1 MKKDDESVI
10 EDAVRNAEDD
20 QPQAEASAPPAEA
33 PAEPESSGLVVAPHR
48 HFPKRKLIIGL
59 VIAALLVGTFMA
71 VPFLRYGFAGLFVS
85 KQVVLTV
92 VDSANQKPVSDAK
105 VSLGRYDGVTD
116 AKGRAVINGVPV
128 GEYTLEVTKKNYKLL
143 TGTHTVPIL
152 MPAKDTTKKIQA
164 TGRTVTFTFTNAI
177 SGQVVAG
184 VAVDIE
190 GSTAV
195 SDDKGV
201 ANVVVPIKQTEQVGT
216 AKAEGYNTAEVKVQ
230 MKTNDDQKISVKLTP
245 TGKLY
250 FLSKRTGTINVM
262 SADLDGTNQAVV
274 LQGTGKELDG
284 ETSLLPSPGWT
295 SLMLIARRDA
305 DRAKLYS
312 LTTNGQLKLVD
323 DADVSYQP
331 IGWVAGRFYYKTVSN
346 SLAGWQN
353 KAETIASYNPESGQR
368 QEVDGTLGS
377 GTNYYDMV
385 AQHFTTPAIVDGKV
399 VYAKYWNY
407 GGYVMEKSRSTSIVA
422 VTVEGNIK
430 TVLKEVPATTDIY
443 ADAGLTKPGVYVVRL
458 GRPDNGKEYYQ
469 YSAGKVAAST
479 IDDTAFYNNR
489 VSYQMS
495 PDGSRAF
502 WAEVRDGKTIAFE
515 ASKDLTGGTQVSATD
530 YAPYGW
536 YTDSYVLYSK
546 NMSELYIAPAGSP
559 LDGAH
564 KITDYHK
571 AAGYQGYG
579 WGAGGGAY

>member
-1 MKKDDESVI
+1 MKKDDEVAI
-10 EDAVRNAEDD
+10 EDAVNDIEDD
-20 QPQAEASAPPAEA
+20 QQQGKAEDTSTEQPDTGLESVVYTPP
-33 PAEPESSGLVVAPHR
+33 R
-48 HFPKRKLIIGL
+48 HSRKRKLIVALII
-59 VIAALLVGTFMA
+59 VALLVGTFMA

-152 MPAKDTTKKIQA
+152 MPAKDTTRKVQA
-164 TGRTVTFTFTNAI
+164 TGRTVTATFTNGI
-177 SGQVVAG
+177 SGQPIAG
-184 VAVDIE
+184 VAVDVE

-201 ANVVVPIKQTEQVGT
+201 ANIVVPIKQTEQVGT

-262 SADLDGTNQAVV
+262 SADLDGANQAVV

-284 ETSLLPSPGWT
+284 ETSLLPNPNWT
-295 SLMLIARRDA
+295 SLMLVARRDA

-312 LTTNGQLKLVD
+312 LTTNDQLKLVD
-323 DADVSYQP
+323 DIDASYQP
-331 IGWVAGRFYYKTVSN
+331 VGWVAGRFYYKTISN

-353 KAETIASYNPESGQR
+353 KVETIVSYNPETGQR
-368 QEVDGTLGS
+368 QEVDSTLGS

-385 AQHFTTPAIVDGKV
+385 AQHMTMPAIVDGKV

-443 ADAGLTKPGVYVVRL
+443 GDAGLTKPGVYVVRL
-458 GRPDNGKEYYQ
+458 GRPDNGKEFYQ
-469 YSAGKVAAST
+469 YSAGKVAAAA

-495 PDGSRAF
+495 PDGSKAF

-546 NMSELYIAPAGSP
+546 NMSELYIAPAGTP

-564 KITDYHK
+564 KISDYHK

-579 WGAGGGAY
+579 WGAGGGVY

>member
-1 MKKDDESVI
+1 MKKDDEVAI
-10 EDAVRNAEDD
+10 EDAVNDIEDD
-20 QPQAEASAPPAEA
+20 QQQSKAEDTSTEQPDTGLESVVYTPP
-33 PAEPESSGLVVAPHR
+33 R
-48 HFPKRKLIIGL
+48 HSRKRKLIVALII
-59 VIAALLVGTFMA
+59 VALLVGTFMA

-105 VSLGRYDGVTD
+105 VSLGRYDGISD
-116 AKGRAVINGVPV
+116 AKGRVVINSVPV
-128 GEYTLEVTKKNYKLL
+128 GEYTVEVTKKNYKLL

-152 MPAKDTTKKIQA
+152 MPTKDTTKKIQA

-201 ANVVVPIKQTEQVGT
+201 ANVVVPIKQAEQAGT
-216 AKAEGYNTAEVKVQ
+216 AKAEAYNSAEVKVQ

-312 LTTNGQLKLVD
+312 LNTNGQLKLVD
-323 DADVSYQP
+323 DADVTYQP

-353 KAETIASYNPESGQR
+353 KSETIVSYNAESGQR
-368 QEVDGTLGS
+368 QEVDSTLGS
-377 GTNYYDMV
+377 GTGYYDMV
-385 AQHFTTPAIVDGKV
+385 TQHIAAPAIVDGKV
-399 VYAKYWNY
+399 VYVKYWNY
-407 GGYVMEKSRSTSIVA
+407 GTYVAEKGRSSSIVA

-443 ADAGLTKPGVYVVRL
+443 ADATLTKPGVYVVRL
-458 GRPDNGKEYYQ
+458 GRPDNSKEYYQ
-469 YSAGKVAAST
+469 YAAGKVAAAA

-546 NMSELYIAPAGSP
+546 NMSELYIAPAGSS

-564 KITDYHK
+564 KISDYHK

-579 WGAGGGAY
+579 WGAGGSAY

>member
-1 MKKDDESVI
+1 MKKDDEVAI
-10 EDAVRNAEDD
+10 EDAVNDIEDD
-20 QPQAEASAPPAEA
+20 QQQGKAEDTSTEQPDTGLESVVYTPP
-33 PAEPESSGLVVAPHR
+33 R
-48 HFPKRKLIIGL
+48 HSRKRKLIVALII
-59 VIAALLVGTFMA
+59 VALLVGTFMA
-71 VPFLRYGFAGLFVS
+71 VPFLRYGLAGFFVS

-407 GGYVMEKSRSTSIVA
+407 GGYVTEKSRSTNIVA

-443 ADAGLTKPGVYVVRL
+443 GDAGLTKPGVYVVRL

-469 YSAGKVAAST
+469 YTAGKVAVAA

-495 PDGSRAF
+495 PDGSKAF

>member
-1 MKKDDESVI
+1 MKKDDEVAI
-10 EDAVRNAEDD
+10 EDAVNDIEDD
-20 QPQAEASAPPAEA
+20 QQQGKAEDTSTEQPDTGLESVVYTPP
-33 PAEPESSGLVVAPHR
+33 R
-48 HFPKRKLIIGL
+48 HSRKPKLIVALII
-59 VIAALLVGTFMA
+59 VALLVGTFMA
-71 VPFLRYGFAGLFVS
+71 VPFLRYGLAGFFVS

-143 TGTHTVPIL
+143 AGTHTVPIL
-152 MPAKDTTKKIQA
+152 MPAKDTTRKVQA
-164 TGRTVTFTFTNAI
+164 TGRTVTATFTNGI
-177 SGQVVAG
+177 SGQPIAG
-184 VAVDIE
+184 VAVDVE

-201 ANVVVPIKQTEQVGT
+201 ANIVVPIKQTEQVGT

-458 GRPDNGKEYYQ
+458 GRPDNGKEFYQ
-469 YSAGKVAAST
+469 YTAGKVAVAA

-579 WGAGGGAY
+579 WGAGGSAY